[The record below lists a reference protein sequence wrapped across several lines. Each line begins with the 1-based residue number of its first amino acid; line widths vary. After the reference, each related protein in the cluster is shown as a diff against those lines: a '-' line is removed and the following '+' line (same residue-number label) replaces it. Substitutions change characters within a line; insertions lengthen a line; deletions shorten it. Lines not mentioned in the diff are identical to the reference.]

1 MTVETNVKYHSSLK
15 TTDLFI
21 VESASKITNLNA
33 LAVVRDLAVEVAAAT
48 VEEVLV
54 MAEEALASEEVTE
67 ALDLVETDQEKCILQ
82 PVATVEMNVKYH
94 SNQKT
99 IDQFTAKNASKI
111 TDKISQFF

>member
-33 LAVVRDLAVEVAAAT
+33 QVAVRDLAVEVAVAT

-54 MAEEALASEEVTE
+54 MAVEALASEEAEV
-67 ALDLVETDQEKCILQ
+67 LDLVETDQEKCILQ

-99 IDQFTAKNASKI
+99 IDQYIAKNVSRI

>member
-1 MTVETNVKYHSSLK
+1 VTVETNVKYHSSLK

-33 LAVVRDLAVEVAAAT
+33 PAVDRDLVVEVEVAT

-54 MAEEALASEEVTE
+54 MAVEALASEEAEV
-67 ALDLVETDQEKCILQ
+67 LDLVETDQEKCILQ

-94 SNQKT
+94 SNQRT
-99 IDQFTAKNASKI
+99 IDQFIAKNASKI